1 MRRERTRSGD
11 VSGEWS
17 STLVTGFG
25 VFFLLVYVAEQL
37 VVYDVQSL
45 YSKKFLLGF
54 AVSAIFISV
63 LLGGGYWLG
72 RTDLSPERYLRVAK
86 WVVGG
91 MVFFFGINVVIM
103 TLTNTGDFA
112 FRFSWGRWSANVG
125 AAGGLLVGYV
135 EARAIQRELE
145 AQRAEIRAE
154 EAESQRRWLDYL
166 NGLLRHE
173 VLNTA
178 NIITGYASILLDDE
192 TLDDTT
198 EAHLATIHRQ
208 GRDMTNVIR
217 DVQVL
222 LETTSEPDRLKPMN
236 LSDVLADELD
246 QLRDTHESVTVEA
259 SIPEDVTVLADD
271 LLARVFS
278 NLFRNAV
285 EHNDAERP
293 TVRVTVEETGDT
305 VLVRVSDDGPG
316 IPASDRTAL
325 FDRSD
330 NTGASHGLGLYLVR
344 TLAERYDGRVELT
357 ESGPDGSVFTVEL
370 STTDRDTDETA
381 PVEEDDPDP
390 RPAQ

>member
-1 MRRERTRSGD
+1 MVYEFLNVFSPGFLGGFV
-11 VSGEWS
+11 VSMI
-17 STLVTGFG
+17 F
-25 VFFLLVYVAEQL
+25 
-37 VVYDVQSL
+37 
-45 YSKKFLLGF
+45 
-54 AVSAIFISV
+54 VSA
-63 LLGGGYWLG
+63 LLGGAYWLD
-72 RTDLSPERYLRVAK
+72 RTDIPTERYLRIAK

-91 MVFFFGINVVIM
+91 MVFFFAINLVIM
-103 TLTNTGDFA
+103 AISNTDDLA
-112 FRFSWGRWSANVG
+112 FQFSWGRWAANVG

-173 VLNTA
+173 VLNSA
-178 NIITGYASILLDDE
+178 NIITGYASILLDDD

-208 GRDMTNVIR
+208 GRNMTNVIR

-246 QLRDTHESVTVEA
+246 QLRDTYESVTVEA
-259 SIPEDVTVLADD
+259 SIPDDVTVLADD

-285 EHNDAERP
+285 EHDDSERP
-293 TVRVTVEETGDT
+293 AVRVTVEETGDT
-305 VLVRVSDDGPG
+305 VLVRVADDGPG
-316 IPASDRTAL
+316 IPANDRGTL
-325 FDRSD
+325 FERSD

-357 ESGPDGSVFTVEL
+357 ETGSDGSVFTVEL

-381 PVEEDDPDP
+381 PVEEHDPVP